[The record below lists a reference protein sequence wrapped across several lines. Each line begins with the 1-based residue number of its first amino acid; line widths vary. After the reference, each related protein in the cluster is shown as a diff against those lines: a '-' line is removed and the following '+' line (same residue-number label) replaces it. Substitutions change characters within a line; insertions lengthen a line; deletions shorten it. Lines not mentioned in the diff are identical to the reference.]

1 MAKSFIKIFN
11 LGGIRRRREAGFS
24 WGWWGAYVKYAA
36 QKIADLRGVSFD
48 EIAAQTTENAKKL
61 FKI

>member
-36 QKIADLRGVSFD
+36 QKIADLRG
-48 EIAAQTTENAKKL
+48 
-61 FKI
+61 